1 MTMGRKPSKP
11 NAIPRFRERR
21 RGNSVW
27 YYYDRGV
34 IDGRRA
40 LEPLGSDYGLAI
52 KRWAELEGDRRLPA
66 SAGLTFRVVA
76 DAYRREVVPTKAI
89 RTASDNVRELGKLLA
104 YFDDPPAPLEK
115 INPLAVRQYLDWR
128 KDAPVRANRE
138 KALLSHIWNWAR
150 SKGYTDKPNPCAGV
164 HGNRERGRKVYVSD
178 AEFLAIRGKADPITQ
193 TAMDL
198 AYLTG
203 QRPADVRRMSL
214 ADVRDGA
221 LEVRQGKTGAMV
233 RIAVEGELADVITR
247 IKAEAAGR
255 KVASMMMLANKSGKV
270 IGLNAL
276 SRRFRAAVEAAGL
289 SGIHLRDLRAKAA
302 TDKAE
307 SSGSMMEAQRQLG
320 HTNVTMTQHY
330 VRQRRGEKVTP
341 TR

>member
-1 MTMGRKPSKP
+1 MGRKPSKP

-21 RGNSVW
+21 RGNICW
-27 YYYDRGV
+27 YYYDRGI

-52 KRWAELEGDRRLPA
+52 KRWAEIEGDRKVPA
-66 SAGLTFRVVA
+66 AMLTFRVVA
-76 DAYRREVVPTKAI
+76 EAYRREVIPTKAT
-89 RTASDNVRELGKLLA
+89 RTASDNLREIGKLLA
-104 YFDDPPAPLEK
+104 YFDDPPVPLEGIK
-115 INPLAVRQYLDWR
+115 PLDVRQYLDWR
-128 KDAPVRANRE
+128 KGSPVRANRE

-150 SKGYTDKPNPCAGV
+150 AKGYTEKSNPCAGV
-164 HGNRERGRKVYVSD
+164 HGSRETGRKVYVSD
-178 AEFLAIRGKADPITQ
+178 TEFQAIRAKADPVTQ
-193 TAMDL
+193 NAMDL

-203 QRPADVRRMSL
+203 QRPADVRRMNL
-214 ADVRDGA
+214 TDIRDGA
-221 LEVRQGKTGAMV
+221 LEVRQGKTGALV
-233 RIAVEGELADVITR
+233 RIAVEGELAEVILR
-247 IKAEAAGR
+247 IKNEAASR
-255 KVASMMMLANKSGKV
+255 RVASMMMLADKSGHV

-289 SGIHLRDLRAKAA
+289 TGIQLRDLRAKAA

-307 SSGSMMEAQRQLG
+307 ASGSMMEAQRQLG

>member
-1 MTMGRKPSKP
+1 MGRKPSKP

-21 RGNSVW
+21 RGNRCW
-27 YYYDRGV
+27 FYYDRGI
-34 IDGRRA
+34 IDGRRV
-40 LEPLGSDYGLAI
+40 LESLGSDYGLAI
-52 KRWAELEGDRRLPA
+52 KRWAEIEGGRKTAATL
-66 SAGLTFRVVA
+66 LTFRVVA
-76 DAYRREVVPTKAI
+76 DAYRREVIPTKAT
-89 RTASDNVRELGKLLA
+89 RTASDNLRELGKLLA
-104 YFDDPPAPLEK
+104 FFDDPPGPLDG
-115 INPLAVRQYLDWR
+115 ITPLYVRKYLDWR
-128 KDAPVRANRE
+128 KASPVRANRE

-150 SKGYTDKPNPCAGV
+150 SKGYTEKPNPCAGV
-164 HGNRERGRKVYVSD
+164 HGNRETGRKVYVSD
-178 AEFLAIRGKADPITQ
+178 AEFKAIRAKADPVTQ
-193 TAMDL
+193 NAMDL

-214 ADVRDGA
+214 ADIKDGA
-221 LEVRQGKTGAMV
+221 LEVRQGKTGALV
-233 RIAVEGELADVITR
+233 RIDVVGELAEVVAR

-276 SRRFRAAVEAAGL
+276 SRRFRAAVEGAGL

-307 SSGSMMEAQRQLG
+307 ASGSMMEAQRQLG

>member
-1 MTMGRKPSKP
+1 MGRKPSKP
-11 NAIPRFRERR
+11 NAIPRLRERR
-21 RGNSVW
+21 RGNSCW
-27 YYYDRGV
+27 YYYDRGI

-52 KRWAELEGDRRLPA
+52 KRWAEIEGDRKVPA
-66 SAGLTFRVVA
+66 ATLTFRVVA
-76 DAYRREVVPTKAI
+76 EAYRREVVPTKAT
-89 RTASDNVRELGKLLA
+89 RTASDNLRELSKLLA
-104 YFDDPPAPLEK
+104 YFDDPPVPLDGIK
-115 INPLAVRQYLDWR
+115 PLDVRQYLDWR
-128 KDAPVRANRE
+128 KAAPVRANRE

-150 SKGYTDKPNPCAGV
+150 AKGYTEKPNPCAGV

-178 AEFLAIRGKADPITQ
+178 AEFQAIRTQADSVTQ
-193 TAMDL
+193 NAMDL

-203 QRPADVRRMSL
+203 QRPADVRRMNL
-214 ADVRDGA
+214 TDIRDGA
-221 LEVRQGKTGAMV
+221 LEVRQGKTGALV
-233 RIAVEGELADVITR
+233 RIAVEGELAEVILR
-247 IKAEAAGR
+247 IKNEAAGR
-255 KVASMMMLANKSGKV
+255 RVASMMMLADKSGHV

-289 SGIHLRDLRAKAA
+289 AGIQLRDLRAKAA

-307 SSGSMMEAQRQLG
+307 ASGSMMEAQRQLG
-320 HTNVTMTQHY
+320 HTNVTMTQAY